1 MITKNRTCLISH
13 LTALFLGLFFY
24 TSIGLLFIVPNVPLR
39 VIVFLFLLL
48 LAEFKK
54 QHCFIIIVSCVIGML
69 ISPIQDS
76 GLVLSNVLSWGG
88 LTGSVIG
95 SLLIYKDVFTGG
107 DFASISRFFKN
118 KNTVAI
124 HAYYAFKLIPM
135 ISDLLD
141 RITKAFMVYGKRK
154 YTKEKKTLISKIA
167 VDAVDSLF
175 SEMLQ
180 IMFSQVR
187 VMDRREK
194 VAHLVSQQKRTIRLR
209 LLVIQLMIIF
219 SVFAFLGVRLIF
231 DEINLVNFPKPFIF
245 SIRF

>member
-13 LTALFLGLFFY
+13 LTALFLGLLFY

-39 VIVFLFLLL
+39 VIVFLSLLFL
-48 LAEFKK
+48 ADFKK
-54 QHCFIIIVSCVIGML
+54 QHYFIIMVSCVIGLL

-76 GLVLSNVLSWGG
+76 VLVLSNVLSWGG

-141 RITKAFMVYGKRK
+141 RIIKAYMVYGKRK
-154 YTKEKKTLISKIA
+154 YTREKKTSISKIA

-187 VMDRREK
+187 VINRRKK
-194 VAHLVSQQKRTIRLR
+194 VAYLVSQQKRTVYLKFLIVQAIIIS
-209 LLVIQLMIIF
+209 LVMVSF
-219 SVFAFLGVRLIF
+219 VVNYASVA
-231 DEINLVNFPKPFIF
+231 
-245 SIRF
+245 